1 MRNRLL
7 CMLLMLSLSATMS
20 FASGGER
27 PSMPATPAPGSTPQ
41 AGEGKTARQEAE
53 AWYTDAYDDVAKAKE
68 VLAAETPDPKKAEK
82 LFKRAIDR
90 AGRALEYDKA
100 YYEALNLQGF
110 SWRKLGNYTKSID
123 AYAACLRIEPDY
135 APAREY
141 YGEAL
146 LENGDLEGAQAQ
158 LVWLKRLRAEDLAK
172 QLETAIAA
180 APEAL
185 KNAKAGAAKSKADPK
200 AEPKTEPKTEAKTE
214 AKGAGGQR

>member
-7 CMLLMLSLSATMS
+7 LSVLMLSVAVSPS
-20 FASGGER
+20 FASGGSR
-27 PSMPATPAPGSTPQ
+27 PEMPSSPSPGSSPQ
-41 AGEGKTARQEAE
+41 AGEQKSPRQEAE
-53 AWYTDAYDDVAKAKE
+53 GWYTNAYDDIAKAKE
-68 VLAAETPDPKKAEK
+68 ALTAETPDPKKAEK

-90 AGRALEYDKA
+90 AGRALEFDKK

-110 SWRKLGNYTKSID
+110 SWRKLGNYEKSLD

-146 LENGDLEGAQAQ
+146 LESGDLEGAQGQ
-158 LVWLKRLRAEDLAK
+158 LAWLKRLRAEDLAK
-172 QLETAIAA
+172 QLEAAIAA

-185 KNAKAGAAKSKADPK
+185 KTPKAGTKAKP
-200 AEPKTEPKTEAKTE
+200 ETKTEAKPE
-214 AKGAGGQR
+214 SKGAASETSPGGNH

>member
-1 MRNRLL
+1 MRTRLL
-7 CMLLMLSLSATMS
+7 CSLFLMTLAASPS
-20 FASGGER
+20 FASGGGR
-27 PSMPATPAPGSTPQ
+27 PEAPPPSSPGSAPQSGEMKTP
-41 AGEGKTARQEAE
+41 RQEAE
-53 AWYTDAYDDVAKAKE
+53 GWYTNAYDDVAKAKE
-68 VLAAETPDPKKAEK
+68 ALSAETPDPKKAEK

-90 AGRALEYDKA
+90 AGRALEYDKK

-110 SWRKLGNYTKSID
+110 AWRKLGDYQKSLD

-146 LENGDLEGAQAQ
+146 LENGDLEGAQGQ

-172 QLETAIAA
+172 QLEAAIAA

-185 KNAKAGAAKSKADPK
+185 KNAKSAKPEAKPEGKSDAKS
-200 AEPKTEPKTEAKTE
+200 T
-214 AKGAGGQR
+214 GATPGGGE

>member
-1 MRNRLL
+1 MRIRLL
-7 CMLLMLSLSATMS
+7 CTLLMLTLSAASS

-27 PSMPATPAPGSTPQ
+27 PSMPSTPAPGSTPQ
-41 AGEGKTARQEAE
+41 AGEGKTPRQEAE
-53 AWYTDAYDDVAKAKE
+53 AWYTDAYDDIAKAKE

-82 LFKRAIDR
+82 LFKRAIER

-110 SWRKLGNYTKSID
+110 SWRKLGNYEKSID

-172 QLETAIAA
+172 QLEAAIAA
-180 APEAL
+180 APEAV
-185 KNAKAGAAKSKADPK
+185 KNAKAAKPGATEKGKAG
-200 AEPKTEPKTEAKTE
+200 AKTETAPE
-214 AKGAGGQR
+214 AKGAGGNR

>member
-1 MRNRLL
+1 MRTRLL
-7 CMLLMLSLSATMS
+7 CSLFLMTLAASPS
-20 FASGGER
+20 FASGGGR
-27 PSMPATPAPGSTPQ
+27 PEAPPPSSPGSAPQSGEMKTP
-41 AGEGKTARQEAE
+41 RQEAE
-53 AWYTDAYDDVAKAKE
+53 GWYTNAYDDVAKAKE
-68 VLAAETPDPKKAEK
+68 ALSAETPDPKKAEK

-90 AGRALEYDKA
+90 AGRALEYDKK

-110 SWRKLGNYTKSID
+110 SWRKLGDYQKSLD

-146 LENGDLEGAQAQ
+146 LENGDLEGAQGQ

-172 QLETAIAA
+172 QLEAAIAA

-185 KNAKAGAAKSKADPK
+185 KNAKSAKPEAKPEGKVEAKS
-200 AEPKTEPKTEAKTE
+200 
-214 AKGAGGQR
+214 AGTAPGGGE

>member
-1 MRNRLL
+1 MRARLL
-7 CMLLMLSLSATMS
+7 FSLLMLSLAASTS
-20 FASGGER
+20 FASGGSR
-27 PSMPATPAPGSTPQ
+27 PEMPSTPAPGSAPQSGEMKTP
-41 AGEGKTARQEAE
+41 RQEAE
-53 AWYTDAYDDVAKAKE
+53 GWYTNAYDDIAKAKE
-68 VLAAETPDPKKAEK
+68 VLASETPDPKKAEK

-90 AGRALEYDKA
+90 AGRALEYDKK

-110 SWRKLGNYTKSID
+110 SWRKLGDYQKSLD

-146 LENGDLEGAQAQ
+146 LENGDLEGAQGQ

-172 QLETAIAA
+172 QLEAAIAA

-185 KNAKAGAAKSKADPK
+185 KNAKAAKPGVEKGKAADPK
-200 AEPKTEPKTEAKTE
+200 PEVKPDDKTE
-214 AKGAGGQR
+214 AKGAGGGR